1 MIERKVDTF
10 RRDISLVICICNKM
24 LKKLRNNL
32 KDCAEGGISRFTNHS
47 RRMLDLG
54 KGHTYLTKQ

>member
-1 MIERKVDTF
+1 MIERKVNAF

-24 LKKLRNNL
+24 LTKLRNSL
-32 KDCAEGGISRFTNHS
+32 KDCAEGGVSRFTNHS
-47 RRMLDLG
+47 RRMLNLD